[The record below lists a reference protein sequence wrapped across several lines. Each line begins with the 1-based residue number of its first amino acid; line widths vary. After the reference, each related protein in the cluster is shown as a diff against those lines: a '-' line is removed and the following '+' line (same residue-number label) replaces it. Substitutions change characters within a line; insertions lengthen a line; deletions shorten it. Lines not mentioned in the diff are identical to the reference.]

1 MTPQQHV
8 ETVIEKCLN
17 VFPPDGD
24 AHLDTLSELVFNG
37 SIDVKMA
44 TILTHIIENP
54 NCVYIV
60 KADGTLKL
68 VDA

>member
-1 MTPQQHV
+1 MTPQQYV

-24 AHLDTLSELVFNG
+24 AHLDTFGELVFNG
-37 SIDVKMA
+37 SMDVNMA